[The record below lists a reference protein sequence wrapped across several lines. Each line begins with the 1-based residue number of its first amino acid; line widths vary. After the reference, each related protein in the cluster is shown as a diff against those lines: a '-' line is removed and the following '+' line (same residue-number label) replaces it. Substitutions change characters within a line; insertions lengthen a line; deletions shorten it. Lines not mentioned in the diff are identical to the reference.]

1 VCQPVLRSVKG
12 EASRGFDITP
22 LLRQSEDQFAYEVI
36 ARGLDRSADGNRFL
50 DTLLFSLMA
59 GQAAIY
65 AIVLDKIRE
74 YVPSQWKL
82 LLVAFVLTV
91 AGAALSVFVR
101 EGPDPQGF
109 VTDFPDDPEGTR
121 AKYIDAYV
129 PKIKLNDQLRIVKAL
144 MLMLSIALTIVFVL
158 VATAGRAGSA

>member
-1 VCQPVLRSVKG
+1 M
-12 EASRGFDITP
+12 
-22 LLRQSEDQFAYEVI
+22 I
-36 ARGLDRSADGNRFL
+36 ARSLDRSADANRFL

-74 YVPSQWKL
+74 YGPSQWKL
-82 LLVAFVLTV
+82 LLAAFILAVAGTALTV
-91 AGAALSVFVR
+91 LVR

-121 AKYIDAYV
+121 GKYVDAYV
-129 PKIKLNDQLRIVKAL
+129 PKIRLNDQLRIVKAV
-144 MLMLSIALTIVFVL
+144 MLTLSIALTVIFVL
-158 VATAGRAGSA
+158 AAAAGRAGLV